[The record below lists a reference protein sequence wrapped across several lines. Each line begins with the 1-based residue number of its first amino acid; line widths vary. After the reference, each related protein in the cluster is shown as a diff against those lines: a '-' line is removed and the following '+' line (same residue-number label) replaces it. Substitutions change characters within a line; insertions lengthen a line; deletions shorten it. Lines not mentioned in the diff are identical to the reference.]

1 MPRPDK
7 RIVPGPN
14 LGAPTSGARAH
25 SWTKH
30 DGPETADRG
39 TATPSSLEV
48 TVDGITVVTDPT
60 DEVSK
65 WDQRGKSAHVVEIEE
80 AIPSRITEIHKEW
93 TVARSIEG
101 RRYLRKDVAQFIEIE
116 VDR

>member
-14 LGAPTSGARAH
+14 VGAPTVGARAH
-25 SWTKH
+25 SWTKY
-30 DGPETADRG
+30 DGPETAERG
-39 TATPSSLEV
+39 TAVPSSLEV
-48 TVDGITVVTDPT
+48 TVDGITVVTDP

-65 WDQRGKSAHVVEIEE
+65 WDQRGTSAHVVEIEE
-80 AIPSRITEIHKEW
+80 TIPTRIIEIHKEW

-101 RRYLRKDVAQFIEIE
+101 RRYRRTDAAEFVEVEI
-116 VDR
+116 DR